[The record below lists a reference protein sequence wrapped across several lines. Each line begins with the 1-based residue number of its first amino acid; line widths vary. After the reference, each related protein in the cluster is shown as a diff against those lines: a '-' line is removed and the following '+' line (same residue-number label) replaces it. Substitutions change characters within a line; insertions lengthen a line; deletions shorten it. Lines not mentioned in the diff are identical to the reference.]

1 MNFATMPIRNLGRR
15 LVRSSLTAVGIAV
28 AVATLISLVGMSR
41 GMERAWSNG
50 MADRGVHMIAVRKG
64 AFELMSSVVNEDVV
78 QKVARVPGVRAAAGE
93 LADMLDAGS
102 GVMLV
107 CGWAPGSFLWET
119 LNISKGRLPWK
130 DDTNGVVLGQR
141 VAERLGLGLGDR
153 IPFLG
158 ANLEVLA
165 LTRQASILNE
175 SMMILPLPTMQRL
188 TGKEGRVTGIQMR
201 LSHPEDALEVA
212 NLQARLHE
220 LFPDLSFLATKE
232 ATEANQVIIFF
243 RKMSWIV
250 SWIAL
255 FMAFFF
261 IVNTLLMSVNE
272 RTKEIGVLSAVGWS
286 RKRIFVMIVIEG
298 MILAFLGSTFGLF
311 AGILSL
317 KWFASLKELQ
327 GFTDPEISLRL
338 LFEVFCAAILL
349 GMLGSL
355 YPAWRIS
362 RLRVV
367 EALKYE

>member
-243 RKMSWIV
+243 PQ
-250 SWIAL
+250 
-255 FMAFFF
+255 
-261 IVNTLLMSVNE
+261 NE
-272 RTKEIGVLSAVGWS
+272 LDCFLDRFVHGVFLHCEHFAHVG
-286 RKRIFVMIVIEG
+286 KRAHKRNRGPVRCRMVAQAHICHDRYRRYDP
-298 MILAFLGSTFGLF
+298 GLP
-311 AGILSL
+311 
-317 KWFASLKELQ
+317 WFDIRPFCRDFE
-327 GFTDPEISLRL
+327 PE
-338 LFEVFCAAILL
+338 
-349 GMLGSL
+349 
-355 YPAWRIS
+355 
-362 RLRVV
+362 VV
-367 EALKYE
+367 CFP